1 MVSPAEGG
9 EDPQEGAQGLR
20 DHRTPSQRRCDK
32 AQMQSHWI
40 LVGWPASGQQD
51 TDSWVTWAGHGKPA
65 GAGIGLGAAEP
76 SWQVLAP
83 QSLGLG

>member
-1 MVSPAEGG
+1 
-9 EDPQEGAQGLR
+9 
-20 DHRTPSQRRCDK
+20 
-32 AQMQSHWI
+32 MQSHWI

-76 SWQVLAP
+76 SWQVLVP